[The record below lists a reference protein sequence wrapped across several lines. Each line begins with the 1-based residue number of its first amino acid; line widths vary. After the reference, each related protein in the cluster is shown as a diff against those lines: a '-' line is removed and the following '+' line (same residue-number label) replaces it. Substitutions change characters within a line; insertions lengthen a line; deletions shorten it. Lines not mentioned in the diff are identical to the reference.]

1 MALSLSIPSTL
12 RAGTTWAWEQI
23 LPDYAGWDA
32 VCVFRNGAAH
42 FDVAGAGV
50 GEVFTFG
57 AAVSATASRIP
68 GEYTA
73 VLYASRSELVD
84 DIAVVVDRRELGT
97 TTVRV
102 LPDLSVASAI
112 DTRSTLRKILDAIDA
127 ALLNRATSDQL
138 DIISTQFEGRSQT
151 RDKSSL
157 IELRNKITI
166 ELAREEAAGRGRAV
180 NLGVRFR

>member
-12 RAGTTWAWEQI
+12 RAGTTWAWEQLI
-23 LPDYAGWDA
+23 PDYAGWAA
-32 VCVFRNGAAH
+32 VCAFRNGAAH
-42 FDVAGAGV
+42 FDVAGSGS
-50 GEVFTFG
+50 GETFAFS
-57 AAVSATASRIP
+57 AAVSATAARIP

-73 VLYASRSELVD
+73 ILYVSRTEGGIL
-84 DIAVVVDRRELGT
+84 DRREIGS
-97 TTVRV
+97 TTVLV
-102 LPDLSVASAI
+102 LPDLSAAAAV

-138 DIISTQFEGRSQT
+138 DLISTQFEGRSQT

-157 IELRNKITI
+157 IELRRTIQI
-166 ELAREEAAGRGRAV
+166 ELSREDAAGRGRAV

>member
-1 MALSLSIPSTL
+1 MALSTSIPSTL
-12 RAGTTWAWEQI
+12 RAGTTWAWEQT
-23 LPDYAGWDA
+23 LPGYGGWDA
-32 VCVFRNGAAH
+32 VWAFRSGTAH
-42 FDVAGAGV
+42 FDVAGAAA
-50 GEVFTFG
+50 GEVFAFS
-57 AAVSATASRIP
+57 APVSATATRIP

-73 VLYASRSELVD
+73 ILYVTRSELVD
-84 DIAVVVDRRELGT
+84 DIAVVVDRRELGA

-157 IELRNKITI
+157 IELRNKIQI
-166 ELAREEAAGRGRAV
+166 ELAREEAAGRGRAI